1 MTTESLASRAELVL
15 DPRLAEIWQLIWAG
29 IEEADNETRV
39 TEETLAGLLRLAY
52 LQGFADAKEE
62 AVEGELYRELGLR
75 VSVTAT
81 RAVRLPG
88 GRPRRRSSGT

>member
-1 MTTESLASRAELVL
+1 MTTESLASRAEVVL
-15 DPRLAEIWQLIWAG
+15 DPRLAEIWQLIWTGVAG
-29 IEEADNETRV
+29 DETRV

-75 VSVTAT
+75 VPVTET

-88 GRPRRRSSGT
+88 GRPRRRSSGM